1 MNRELM
7 TLISLEGKTAV
18 VTGGSR
24 GIGRSICETLA
35 KAGAFV
41 AINYRTE
48 EKAAEDVLRTIREH
62 GGAGRIDRFDVMDP
76 VAVENSVAAIQEDKG
91 SIDILVNNAGV
102 ARDGLLGRMKDADW
116 NEVLETNLAGAFHVC
131 RAVGKSMIR
140 RRGGRIVNIASTAGE
155 IGNAG
160 QVNYSAAKAGLIGLT
175 RALAREL
182 APRNIL
188 VNAVS
193 PGIITAGMGEQ
204 LSDAQ
209 LDAIRTHIPLRRS
222 GAPDDVAAA
231 VLFLCSVMSNY
242 ITGQVIRVNG
252 GLYM

>member
-1 MNRELM
+1 VNRDLLS
-7 TLISLEGKTAV
+7 LISLEGKTAV

-24 GIGRSICETLA
+24 GIGRSICQILA

-48 EKAAEDVLRTIREH
+48 EKAAEDVLRTIREQ
-62 GGAGRIDRFDVMDP
+62 GGDGRIERFDVTDP
-76 VAVENSVAAIQEDKG
+76 VAVENSMAAIHADRG
-91 SIDILVNNAGV
+91 SVDILVNNAGI
-102 ARDGLLGRMKDADW
+102 ARDGLIGRMKDTDW
-116 NEVLETNLAGAFHVC
+116 NEVLTTNLAGAFHVC
-131 RAVGKSMIR
+131 RAVSKSMIR
-140 RRGGRIVNIASTAGE
+140 RRSGRIINIASTAGE

-160 QVNYSAAKAGLIGLT
+160 QVNYSAAMAGLIGFT

-193 PGIITAGMGEQ
+193 PGIITVGMGQQ
-204 LSDAQ
+204 LNDGQ

-222 GAPDDVAAA
+222 GEPADVAAA
-231 VLFLCSVMSNY
+231 VLFLCSGMSDY

>member
-1 MNRELM
+1 MNRDLLS
-7 TLISLEGKTAV
+7 LISLEGKTAV

-24 GIGRSICETLA
+24 GIGRSICQTLA

-48 EKAAEDVLRTIREH
+48 EKAAEEVLGTIREQ
-62 GGAGRIDRFDVMDP
+62 GGDGKIERFDVTDP
-76 VAVENSVAAIQEDKG
+76 VAVEKSIAAIQADKG
-91 SIDILVNNAGV
+91 SIDILVNNAGI
-102 ARDGLLGRMKDADW
+102 ARDGLIGRMKDSDW
-116 NEVLETNLAGAFHVC
+116 DKVLTTNLAGAFHVC
-131 RAVGKSMIR
+131 RAVSKSMIR
-140 RRGGRIVNIASTAGE
+140 RRSGRIINIASTAGE

-160 QVNYSAAKAGLIGLT
+160 QVNYSAAKAGLIGFT

-182 APRNIL
+182 APRNVL

-193 PGIITAGMGEQ
+193 PGIITVGMGEQ
-204 LSDAQ
+204 LDGGQ
-209 LDAIRTHIPLRRS
+209 LEAIRAHIPLRRS
-222 GAPDDVAAA
+222 GEPEDVAAA
-231 VLFLCSVMSNY
+231 VFFLCSGMSDY

>member
-1 MNRELM
+1 MNQDLLP
-7 TLISLEGKTAV
+7 LISLEGKTAV

-24 GIGRSICETLA
+24 GIGRSICQILA

-48 EKAAEDVLRTIREH
+48 EKAADDVLRAIRDR
-62 GGAGRIDRFDVMDP
+62 GGDGRIERFDVTDP
-76 VAVENSVAAIQEDKG
+76 VAVENRMAAIQADRG
-91 SIDILVNNAGV
+91 SIDILVNNAGI
-102 ARDGLLGRMKDADW
+102 ARDGLIGRMKDADW
-116 NEVLETNLAGAFHVC
+116 NEVLSTDLAGTFHVC
-131 RAVGKSMIR
+131 RAVSKSMIR
-140 RRGGRIVNIASTAGE
+140 RRSGRIINIASTAGE

-160 QVNYSAAKAGLIGLT
+160 QVNYSAAKAGLIGFT

-193 PGIITAGMGEQ
+193 PGIITVGMGER
-204 LSDAQ
+204 LNDGQ

-222 GAPDDVAAA
+222 GEPADVAAA
-231 VLFLCSVMSNY
+231 VLFLCSGMSDY

>member
-1 MNRELM
+1 MNRDLLS
-7 TLISLEGKTAV
+7 LISLEGRTAV

-24 GIGRSICETLA
+24 GIGRSICQILA

-48 EKAAEDVLRTIREH
+48 EKAAEDVLRTIREQ
-62 GGAGRIDRFDVMDP
+62 GGDGRLERFDVTDP
-76 VAVENSVAAIQEDKG
+76 GAVEKSVAAIQTDKG
-91 SIDILVNNAGV
+91 SIDILVNNAGI
-102 ARDGLLGRMKDADW
+102 ARDGLIGRMKDSDW
-116 NEVLETNLAGAFHVC
+116 NEVLATNLAGAFHVC
-131 RAVGKSMIR
+131 KAVSKSMIR
-140 RRGGRIVNIASTAGE
+140 KRSGRIINIASTAGE

-160 QVNYSAAKAGLIGLT
+160 QVNYSAAKAGLIGFT

-193 PGIITAGMGEQ
+193 PGIIAAGMGERLHDGQ
-204 LSDAQ
+204 LED
-209 LDAIRTHIPLRRS
+209 IRTHIPLRRS
-222 GAPDDVAAA
+222 GAPEDVAAA
-231 VLFLCSVMSNY
+231 VLFLCSGMSDY

>member
-1 MNRELM
+1 VNRDLLS
-7 TLISLEGKTAV
+7 LISLEGKTAV

-24 GIGRSICETLA
+24 GIGRSICQTLA

-41 AINYRTE
+41 AINYRAD
-48 EKAAEDVLRTIREH
+48 EKAAEEALRTIREQ
-62 GGAGRIDRFDVMDP
+62 GGDGRIERFDVTDP
-76 VAVENSVAAIQEDKG
+76 AAVEKSVASIQADRG
-91 SIDILVNNAGV
+91 SIDILVNNAGI
-102 ARDGLLGRMKDADW
+102 ARDGLMGRMKDADW
-116 NEVLETNLAGAFHVC
+116 NEVLSTDLGGAFHVC
-131 RAVGKSMIR
+131 RAVSKSMIR
-140 RRGGRIVNIASTAGE
+140 KRTGRIVNIASTAGE

-160 QVNYSAAKAGLIGLT
+160 QINYSAAKAGLIGFT

-193 PGIITAGMGEQ
+193 PGIITVGMGEQ
-204 LSDAQ
+204 LSDGQ

-222 GAPDDVAAA
+222 GEPEDVAAA
-231 VLFLCSVMSNY
+231 VLFLCSGMSDY
-242 ITGQVIRVNG
+242 VTGQVIRVNG